1 MSLTKFNESV
11 TNHQSLPDKPTIS
24 SAELKTLWDK
34 AGVDIKNYL
43 NQILTEE
50 IDSKISEFQ
59 TKIDNNTSL
68 INNNTS
74 SINNMLNTVYPVG
87 SIYMSINNT
96 NPSTIFGGTWVSWGA
111 GKVPVGV
118 NANETEFNSV
128 EKTGGAKTHTLTTQ
142 QIPSHTHTFHG
153 NSHSHSLN
161 NHTHSI
167 PKLYGNADF
176 VDLKGN
182 VWNTAV
188 QSKSIGLSAN
198 GICEP
203 IGGGTGS
210 AGYATNSQDVAIN
223 WTDTFEI
230 NASHNHP
237 VTTNAST
244 TGQASG
250 NTGNAT
256 QTGYNDNTG
265 SGQAHNN
272 LQPYIT
278 CYMWKRTA

>member
-11 TNHQSLPDKPTIS
+11 TNHQSLPDKPTQS
-24 SAELKTLWDK
+24 STELKILFDK
-34 AGVDIKNYL
+34 AGVDIKKYL

-50 IDSKISEFQ
+50 LDSKESNLRQLIQ
-59 TKIDNNTSL
+59 QNTSN
-68 INNNTS
+68 IS
-74 SINNMLNTVYPVG
+74 NMLNTVYPIG
-87 SIYMSINNT
+87 SIYMSVNNT

-128 EKTGGAKTHTLTTQ
+128 EKTGGAKTHTLTTA
-142 QIPSHTHTFHG
+142 QIPSH
-153 NSHSHSLN
+153 NHSLN

-167 PKLYGNADF
+167 PQLSGSTSTKELIGRMYDM
-176 VDLKGN
+176 
-182 VWNTAV
+182 AV
-188 QSKSIGLSAN
+188 QSSGAGVKAN
-198 GICEP
+198 GILSQINP
-203 IGGGTGS
+203 MGGFVAYAFESKQSGS
-210 AGYATNSQDVAIN
+210 ADF
-223 WTDTFEI
+223 TDIIEL
-230 NASHNHP
+230 NASHNHSI
-237 VTTNAST
+237 TTNSNT

-250 NTGNAT
+250 NTG
-256 QTGYNDNTG
+256 NTG

>member
-11 TNHQSLPDKPTIS
+11 TNHQSLPDKPTLS

-50 IDSKISEFQ
+50 LDSKESNLRQLIQ
-59 TKIDNNTSL
+59 QNTSN
-68 INNNTS
+68 IS
-74 SINNMLNTVYPVG
+74 NMLNTVYPVG
-87 SIYMSINNT
+87 SIYMSVNNA
-96 NPSTIFGGTWVSWGA
+96 NPSTIFGGTWVAWGA

-142 QIPSHTHTFHG
+142 QMPSHTHTFHG
-153 NSHSHSLN
+153 NAHNHSLN
-161 NHTHSI
+161 NHIHNFSGTTSLDGEFGA
-167 PKLYGNADF
+167 KFNALANANTVNLVAEVWGTAGRDYSATGYYDTADRQRKESDF
-176 VDLKGN
+176 YDRLTVD
-182 VWNTAV
+182 
-188 QSKSIGLSAN
+188 
-198 GICEP
+198 
-203 IGGGTGS
+203 
-210 AGYATNSQDVAIN
+210 D
-223 WTDTFEI
+223 
-230 NASHNHP
+230 HNH
-237 VTTNAST
+237 TFSGT

-265 SGQAHNN
+265 GGQAHNN